1 MRWEVLIA
9 HSRYTKDQIAL
20 APNNPSAWNYLRGIL
35 EHSNTPFS
43 TLRIFVEPY
52 TKPQS
57 PESSASKEEE
67 ILDLENPAPSPTAE
81 LPCVA
86 ALEFLADIYEKGEE
100 KEKAVEVRWGLSCL
114 VILWNHY
121 RDSCIFQIWK
131 QLGNELDTIRKK

>member
-1 MRWEVLIA
+1 MRGRSRIERCLYA

-35 EHSNTPFS
+35 EHSSTPFS
-43 TLRIFVEPY
+43 TLRVFVEPY

-114 VILWNHY
+114 VILWN
-121 RDSCIFQIWK
+121 RCC
-131 QLGNELDTIRKK
+131 